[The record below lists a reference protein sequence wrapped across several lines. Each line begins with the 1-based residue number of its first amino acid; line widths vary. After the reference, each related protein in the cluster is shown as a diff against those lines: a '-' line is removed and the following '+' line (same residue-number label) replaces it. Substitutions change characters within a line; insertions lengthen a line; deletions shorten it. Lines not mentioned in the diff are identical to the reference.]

1 MIVEWKFLEGGTMK
15 VRTPVW
21 EERQRLPEYIVK
33 VFQTKEVIRKQ
44 EIMQRNMAYYFK
56 KIQ

>member
-1 MIVEWKFLEGGTMK
+1 MIVEWKFLEDGTMK
-15 VRTPVW
+15 VRTLVW
-21 EERQRLPEYIVK
+21 EERQKLPEYIVK

-56 KIQ
+56 KI